1 MRFINNFLKKT
12 LLSTTCIAAS
22 VAASSSAQAVT
33 ASSSADH
40 IFRTQISTGRI
51 LFDTFQGV
59 DLKSAA
65 ELPSTRAA
73 QGRLIGATVSA
84 TENKLIYFNATTRVL
99 SVSLYGGETQE
110 TLLGTST
117 LATLTSGWVANAVA
131 DFNHDGGFGVIASD
145 GSNGEVAVY
154 FFGGVRGTSLLKK
167 ETISGL
173 SAAGYKVFGAADL
186 NADGHPDVLLQNRSN
201 QQVMVAYLGGAN
213 GTSVL
218 TTHNL
223 ESSTFSGWT
232 ASGMQDMNGDGH
244 PDLIMVNNK
253 TGESIVNY
261 YNGEM
266 GFNYKGSAYIDPSGA
281 SGWAIVVPVKTSADT
296 ATADA
301 TTAAA
306 STFTASALTT
316 STASDLTSTTNLST
330 STSTSTLTSTS
341 TPELLTAT
349 TSSVPVLIYNG
360 TGTSSTDV
368 AAVESIVSSLHLGY
382 HTVNSSALD
391 KMSVSQ
397 LLGYRLF
404 LMPGGNAITISGN
417 LTKTATANVRSAVSS
432 GLNYLGICAGGFF
445 SGSSA
450 YHNFTNLTSGVWF
463 NVYNTGKG
471 TGKEAISISFPGGV
485 KRAIYWQD
493 GPNLNGWGKVVAKY
507 PNGVTAMSE
516 GFYGKGFVLLSAVHP
531 EAPASWRYGM
541 NFYTS
546 LDNDLALARTLVTS
560 ALNRTMLAHF

>member
-1 MRFINNFLKKT
+1 LRFINNFLKKT

-22 VAASSSAQAVT
+22 VAAPSSAQTVT
-33 ASSSADH
+33 ASFSTDH
-40 IFRTQISTGRI
+40 IFRTQISTGRV

-65 ELPSTRAA
+65 ELTSTRAA

-84 TENKLIYFNATTRVL
+84 TENKLIYFNATTRAL

-110 TLLGTST
+110 TFLGTST
-117 LATLTSGWVANAVA
+117 LATLTAGWAAQAVA
-131 DFNHDGGFGVIASD
+131 DFNHDGSFGVVASD
-145 GSNGEVAVY
+145 ASNGEVAVY
-154 FFGGVRGTSLLKK
+154 FFGGTKGTSLLKK
-167 ETISGL
+167 EMISGL
-173 SAAGYKVFGAADL
+173 SAAGYNVFGAADL
-186 NADGHPDVLLQNRSN
+186 NGDGHPDVLLQNRSN
-201 QQVMVAYLGGAN
+201 HEVMAAYLGGAN

-223 ESSTFSGWT
+223 ETSTFSGWT

-266 GFNYKGSAYIDPSGA
+266 GFNYKGSAYIDPSGS
-281 SGWAIVVPVKTSADT
+281 SGWAIVVPVKTSAD
-296 ATADA
+296 A
-301 TTAAA
+301 TTTA
-306 STFTASALTT
+306 STYTALALTT
-316 STASDLTSTTNLST
+316 STASDLTSTAALSSST
-330 STSTSTLTSTS
+330 STSISNSTS

-360 TGTSSTDV
+360 TGTSSSDV

-382 HTVNSSALD
+382 HTANSSALD
-391 KMSVSQ
+391 KMTVSQ

-404 LMPGGNAITISGN
+404 LVPGGNAITISAY

-450 YHNFTNLTSGVWF
+450 YHNFTDLTGSVWF

-471 TGKEAISISFPGGV
+471 TGKEAISITFPGGV
-485 KRAIYWQD
+485 KRDIYWQD

-541 NFYTS
+541 TFYTS
-546 LDNDLALARTLVTS
+546 LDNDLAFARTLVTS

>member
-1 MRFINNFLKKT
+1 LRFINNFLKKT

-22 VAASSSAQAVT
+22 VAASSSAQTVT
-33 ASSSADH
+33 ASSSTDH
-40 IFRTQISTGRI
+40 IFRTQISTGRV

-65 ELPSTRAA
+65 ELSSTR
-73 QGRLIGATVSA
+73 
-84 TENKLIYFNATTRVL
+84 
-99 SVSLYGGETQE
+99 
-110 TLLGTST
+110 TST
-117 LATLTSGWVANAVA
+117 LATLTAGWQAQAVA
-131 DFNHDGGFGVIASD
+131 DFNHDGSFGVIASD
-145 GSNGEVAVY
+145 ASNGEVAVY
-154 FFGGVRGTSLLKK
+154 LFGGTKGTSLLKK
-167 ETISGL
+167 EMISGL
-173 SAAGYKVFGAADL
+173 SAAGYNVFGAADL
-186 NADGHPDVLLQNRSN
+186 NADGHPDLLLQNRSN
-201 QQVMVAYLGGAN
+201 QEVMVAYLGGTN
-213 GTSVL
+213 GLSVL
-218 TTHNL
+218 STHNL

-261 YNGEM
+261 YDGEM
-266 GFNYKGSAYIDPSGA
+266 GFNYKGSAYIDPSGT
-281 SGWAIVVPVKTSADT
+281 SGWAIVVPAKASADT
-296 ATADA
+296 
-301 TTAAA
+301 TTSVA
-306 STFTASALTT
+306 STSG
-316 STASDLTSTTNLST
+316 SSDLMSAAVVST
-330 STSTSTLTSTS
+330 STSTSGVL
-341 TPELLTAT
+341 PAT
-349 TSSVPVLIYNG
+349 TSGATVLVYNG
-360 TGTSSTDV
+360 SGTSSTDV

-382 HTVNSSALD
+382 HTANQSELD

-417 LTKTATANVRSAVSS
+417 LTRTATANVRSAVSS

-450 YHNFTNLTSGVWF
+450 YHNFTDLTAGVWF

-471 TGKEAISISFPGGV
+471 TGKEAISITFPGGV
-485 KRAIYWQD
+485 KRDIYWQD

-541 NFYTS
+541 SFYTS
-546 LDNDLALARTLVTS
+546 VDEDLAFARTLVTS
-560 ALNRTMLAHF
+560 ALNRNMLAHF

>member
-1 MRFINNFLKKT
+1 LRFINNFIPKT
-12 LLSTTCIAAS
+12 LLSAFCIAAT
-22 VAASSSAQAVT
+22 VVPSSSAQTVT

-40 IFRTQISTGRI
+40 ILRTQISTGRV

-65 ELPSTRAA
+65 ELPSTRAS

-84 TENKLIYFNATTRVL
+84 TENKLIFFNATTRAL

-110 TLLGTST
+110 TFLGTST
-117 LATLTSGWVANAVA
+117 LATLTAGWAAQAVA
-131 DFNHDGGFGVIASD
+131 DFNHDGSFGVIASD
-145 GSNGEVAVY
+145 ASNGEVAVY

-173 SAAGYKVFGAADL
+173 SAAGYNVFGAADL

-213 GTSVL
+213 GTSVVS
-218 TTHNL
+218 THNL
-223 ESSTFSGWT
+223 ESSTFTGWT

-266 GFNYKGSAYIDPSGA
+266 GFNYKGSAYIDPSGS
-281 SGWAIVVPVKTSADT
+281 SGWAIVVPVKTSAGTT
-296 ATADA
+296 ATA
-301 TTAAA
+301 
-306 STFTASALTT
+306 T
-316 STASDLTSTTNLST
+316 STSTTSASSDLMSAAVLST
-330 STSTSTLTSTS
+330 STSTSSLTSAVL
-341 TPELLTAT
+341 PAT
-349 TSSVPVLIYNG
+349 TSGATVLVYNG
-360 TGTSSTDV
+360 SGTSSTDV
-368 AAVESIVSSLHLGY
+368 AAVESIVSSLHLSY
-382 HTVNSSALD
+382 HTANQSQLD

-417 LTKTATANVRSAVSS
+417 LTRTATANVRSAVSS

-450 YHNFTNLTSGVWF
+450 YHNFTDLTAGVWF
-463 NVYNTGKG
+463 NVYNTGRG
-471 TGKEAISISFPGGV
+471 TGKEAISITFPGGV
-485 KRAIYWQD
+485 KRDIYWQD

-516 GFYGKGFVLLSAVHP
+516 DFYGKGFVLLSAVHP

-541 NFYTS
+541 SFYTS
-546 LDNDLALARTLVTS
+546 VDEDLAFARTLVTS
-560 ALNRTMLAHF
+560 ALNRNMLAHF

>member
-1 MRFINNFLKKT
+1 MRFINNFIPKT
-12 LLSTTCIAAS
+12 LLFAFCIAAS
-22 VAASSSAQAVT
+22 VAASSSAQTVT

-40 IFRTQISTGRI
+40 IFRTQISTGRV

-84 TENKLIYFNATTRVL
+84 TENKLIYFNATTRAL
-99 SVSLYGGETQE
+99 SVSLYGGETRE
-110 TLLGTST
+110 AFLGTST
-117 LATLTSGWVANAVA
+117 LATLTAGWAAQAVA
-131 DFNHDGGFGVIASD
+131 DFSHDGSFGVIASD
-145 GSNGEVAVY
+145 ASNGEVAVY
-154 FFGGVRGTSLLKK
+154 FFGGARGTSLLKK

-173 SAAGYKVFGAADL
+173 SAAGYNVFGAADL
-186 NADGHPDVLLQNRSN
+186 NADGHPDLLLQNRSN
-201 QQVMVAYLGGAN
+201 QEVMVAYLGGAN

-218 TTHNL
+218 STHNL

-253 TGESIVNY
+253 TGESVVNY

-266 GFNYKGSAYIDPSGA
+266 GFNYKGSAYIDPSGT
-281 SGWAIVVPVKTSADT
+281 SGWAIVVPVKTFADSTVT
-296 ATADA
+296 AT
-301 TTAAA
+301 
-306 STFTASALTT
+306 S
-316 STASDLTSTTNLST
+316 TSTTSASSDLMSASVLST
-330 STSTSTLTSTS
+330 STATSMPSSTSAVQPAKTSG
-341 TPELLTAT
+341 AT
-349 TSSVPVLIYNG
+349 VLVYNG
-360 TGTSSTDV
+360 SGTSSTDV
-368 AAVESIVSSLHLGY
+368 AAVESIVSSLHLSY
-382 HTVNSSALD
+382 HTANQSELD

-417 LTKTATANVRSAVSS
+417 LSRTATSNVRSAVSS

-450 YHNFTNLTSGVWF
+450 YHNFTDLTAGVWF
-463 NVYNTGKG
+463 NVYNTGRG

-485 KRAIYWQD
+485 KRDIYWQD

-541 NFYTS
+541 SFYTS
-546 LDNDLALARTLVTS
+546 VDEDLAFARTLVTS
-560 ALNRTMLAHF
+560 ALNRNELAHF

>member
-1 MRFINNFLKKT
+1 LRFINNFLKKT

-22 VAASSSAQAVT
+22 VAASSSAQTVT
-33 ASSSADH
+33 ASSSTDH
-40 IFRTQISTGRI
+40 IFRTQISTGRV

-65 ELPSTRAA
+65 ELSSTRAA
-73 QGRLIGATVSA
+73 QGRLIGAVVSA
-84 TENKLIYFNATTRVL
+84 SENKLIYFNAPTRAV

-110 TLLGTST
+110 TFLGTST
-117 LATLTSGWVANAVA
+117 LATLTAGWQAQAVA
-131 DFNHDGGFGVIASD
+131 DFNHDGSFGVIASD
-145 GSNGEVAVY
+145 ASNGEVAVY
-154 FFGGVRGTSLLKK
+154 LFGGTKGTSLLKK
-167 ETISGL
+167 EMISGL
-173 SAAGYKVFGAADL
+173 SAAGYNVFGAADL
-186 NADGHPDVLLQNRSN
+186 NADGHPDLLLQNRSN
-201 QQVMVAYLGGAN
+201 QEVMVAYLGGTN
-213 GTSVL
+213 GLSVL
-218 TTHNL
+218 STHNL

-261 YNGEM
+261 YDGEM
-266 GFNYKGSAYIDPSGA
+266 GFNYKGSAYIDPSGT
-281 SGWAIVVPVKTSADT
+281 SGWAIVVPAKASADT
-296 ATADA
+296 
-301 TTAAA
+301 TTSVA
-306 STFTASALTT
+306 STSG
-316 STASDLTSTTNLST
+316 SSDLMSAAVVST
-330 STSTSTLTSTS
+330 STSTSTSTS
-341 TPELLTAT
+341 GVLPAT
-349 TSSVPVLIYNG
+349 TSGATVLVYNG
-360 TGTSSTDV
+360 SGTSSTDV

-382 HTVNSSALD
+382 HTANQSELD

-417 LTKTATANVRSAVSS
+417 LTRTATANVRSAVSS

-450 YHNFTNLTSGVWF
+450 YHNFTDLTAGVWF

-471 TGKEAISISFPGGV
+471 TGKEAISITFPGGV
-485 KRAIYWQD
+485 KRDIYWQD

-541 NFYTS
+541 SFYTS
-546 LDNDLALARTLVTS
+546 VDEDLAFARTLVTS
-560 ALNRTMLAHF
+560 ALNRNMLAHF